1 MEYKE
6 TLNLPKTGFPMKA
19 NLAQKEPEWLMHWE
33 SLQLYKKI
41 REASE
46 GRKKFILHDGPPYA
60 NGNIHIGHALNKILK
75 DIIIKSKQMSGFNAP
90 YVPGWDCHGLP
101 IEHQVDKELGP
112 KRKDLSQTEIR
123 QRCRA
128 YAEKFIDIQREEFK
142 RLGVLGEWDNPYL
155 TMNFAYEAVIIREFG
170 SFALQGSVY
179 KSKKPIYWCA
189 SCRTALAEAEV
200 EYEPHTSPSIFVA
213 FPLISDFAGDYP
225 ALAGKKVSVLIWTT
239 TPWTIPANLA
249 LAFHP
254 DFEYV
259 AVQEEDEV
267 YILAKGL
274 LERVG
279 HKLSWKNPRVLT
291 GLEPRFLEGK
301 KARHPLYD
309 RESVMIL
316 APYVT
321 LEDGTGIVHTA
332 PGHGQEDYESG
343 LRYHLNIYS
352 PLDDGGRFLPEVGF
366 FAGQFVFEANDT
378 VKEKLREV
386 GALKGEE
393 TITHSYPHCWRC
405 KKPVIFRA
413 TEQWFLSMEAN
424 DLRKK
429 ALAEIDRVTWMPAW
443 GQNRIRGMMENR
455 PDWCLSRQRSWGV
468 PIPAFYCQNCNNW
481 IISGEILKHLESL
494 VLKNGTDIWFSA
506 SEEQLLPAGTVCPH
520 CQGTGFR
527 KETDILDVWFD
538 SGVSYAA
545 VLEAR
550 PYLGAPADLYLEGSD
565 QHRGWFHSS
574 LLAAVGT
581 RNKAPY
587 EAVLTH
593 GFFVDGQG
601 RKMSKSLGNVI
612 NPEEVIK
619 KYGAEIIRLWVS
631 AEDYRDDIRISQNIL
646 QQLTE
651 AYRRIRNTC
660 RFLLGNISDFDSTR
674 DQVPL
679 KAMDELDQWALLQM
693 QKVVDRVRRAYENY
707 DFHVVYHTLYQFCT
721 NELSALYLDI
731 LKDRLYTSA
740 PKSQGRRSAQTALL
754 IILKAL
760 VRLMAP
766 ILSFTAEEVWSFL
779 PVADRDAE
787 SVHLTQFTDIN
798 LQVEDEGLD
807 QRWKVFL
814 ALRSEV
820 TKALESARRLQLIGN
835 PLDARVILRLPDS
848 LKPAVQPYADFL
860 PTLFI
865 VSQVEIDSEDEASGG
880 FSSLEFPGLI
890 IRIEK
895 ARGEKCER
903 CWNFRTEVGRFP
915 EHPTI
920 CSRCFE
926 AIKTLEN
933 VFSEIS

>member
-6 TLNLPKTGFPMKA
+6 TLNLPKTDFPMKA
-19 NLAQKEPEWLMHWE
+19 NLAQKEPDWLQHWE
-33 SLQLYKKI
+33 SMQLYQKI
-41 REASE
+41 RESSE

-60 NGNIHIGHALNKILK
+60 NGHIHIGHALNKTLK
-75 DIIIKSKQMSGFNAP
+75 DFIIKSKQMSGFDAP

-112 KRKDLSQTEIR
+112 KRKTLSQTEIR
-123 QRCRA
+123 KLCRA
-128 YAEKFIDIQREEFK
+128 YAEKFINIQRKEFK
-142 RLGVLGEWDNPYL
+142 RLGGLGEWDNPYL
-155 TMNFAYEAVIIREFG
+155 TMNYAYEAVIIREFG
-170 SFALQGSVY
+170 RFALQGSVY
-179 KSKKPIYWCA
+179 KSKKPIYWCT

-213 FPLISDFAGDYP
+213 FPLISDLSAEYP
-225 ALAGKKVSVLIWTT
+225 ALKGKKVSVLIWTT

-254 DFEYV
+254 DYEYV
-259 AVQEEDEV
+259 AVEQGEEV
-267 YILAKGL
+267 FILAKGL
-274 LERVG
+274 LEKCAQR
-279 HKLSWKNPRVLT
+279 LSWSSPQILT
-291 GLEPRFLEGK
+291 GLDPKFLEGK
-301 KARHPLYD
+301 KCRHPLYQ

-343 LRYHLNIYS
+343 LRYHLDIYS
-352 PLDDGGRFLPEVGF
+352 PVDDGGKFTSEVEF
-366 FAGQFVFEANDT
+366 FAGQFVFEANEA
-378 VKEKLREV
+378 VKDRLREV

-393 TITHSYPHCWRC
+393 SLEHSYPHCWRC

-413 TEQWFLSMEAN
+413 TEQWFISMEAN

-429 ALAEIDRVTWMPAW
+429 ALAEIDRVSWMPTW
-443 GQNRIRGMMENR
+443 GRNRIRGMMENR

-481 IISGEILKHLESL
+481 IITGEILNHLEAL
-494 VLKNGTDIWFSA
+494 VLKHGADIWFSS
-506 SEEQLLPAGTVCPH
+506 SEEELVPPGTICPH
-520 CQGTGFR
+520 CQGTKFR

-538 SGVSYAA
+538 SGVSFAA

-581 RNKAPY
+581 RGEAPY

-601 RKMSKSLGNVI
+601 KKMSKSLGNVI

-660 RFLLGNISDFDSTR
+660 RFLLGNISDFQSSR
-674 DQVPL
+674 DQVPINQ
-679 KAMDELDQWALLQM
+679 MEELDQWALLQL
-693 QKVVDRVRRAYENY
+693 QKVITRVRRAYEHY

-721 NELSALYLDI
+721 NELSAFYLDI

-740 PKSQGRRSAQTALL
+740 PKSRERRSAQTALL

-766 ILSFTAEEVWSFL
+766 ILSFTAEEVWSCL
-779 PVADRDAE
+779 PTAEKEAE
-787 SVHLTQFTDIN
+787 SVHLTQFPDFE
-798 LQVEDEGLD
+798 LPLADEELD
-807 QRWKVFL
+807 QRWTVLL
-814 ALRSEV
+814 ALRAEV
-820 TKALESARRLQLIGN
+820 TKALEQARRSQLIGN
-835 PLDARVILRLPDS
+835 PLDARVILLLPDS
-848 LKPAVQPYADFL
+848 LKPAINPYVEFL

-865 VSQVEIDSEDEASGG
+865 VSQVEIYPETGPLEGFCSSE
-880 FSSLEFPGLI
+880 LPGLT

-895 ARGEKCER
+895 ASGEKCER
-903 CWNFRTEVGRFP
+903 CWNFRTEVGSIP

-920 CSRCFE
+920 CSRCHQ
-926 AIKTLEN
+926 AIKDL
-933 VFSEIS
+933 